1 MTPPPDGDTA
11 GEEGGLPTESDGG
24 AGRAPAPDLD
34 LAELYREAAP
44 GVRRRLVRRGR
55 RSDAEDLTHDAFVK
69 TWSNRQHLDGS
80 RGGRIAY
87 LNTAAGSVLRD
98 RWRRERRAAA
108 GNVRLAGGQQG
119 LAPSAEGI
127 ALARVEGEVLA
138 EALGALDESQRLVLR
153 FRIIERRTSA
163 ETARLVGKTPEAVR
177 QIQCRAL
184 SALRIELEARGWQRS
199 GRTTPP
205 GTATDRQ
212 QEES

>member
-1 MTPPPDGDTA
+1 M
-11 GEEGGLPTESDGG
+11 
-24 AGRAPAPDLD
+24 
-34 LAELYREAAP
+34 YREAAP

-69 TWSNRQHLDGS
+69 TWSNRQHLDS
-80 RGGRIAY
+80 SKGGGIAY
-87 LNTAAGSVLRD
+87 LNTAAGNVLRD

-108 GNVRLAGGQQG
+108 GNVRLAGGEQG
-119 LAPSAEGI
+119 YAPSAEGI

-153 FRIIERRTSA
+153 YRIIERRTST
-163 ETARLVGKTPEAVR
+163 ETAQLLGKTPESVR

-184 SALRIELEARGWQRS
+184 SVLRTELVARGWQRS
-199 GRTTPP
+199 GTTTLP
-205 GTATDRQ
+205 GTATGRE

>member
-1 MTPPPDGDTA
+1 M
-11 GEEGGLPTESDGG
+11 
-24 AGRAPAPDLD
+24 
-34 LAELYREAAP
+34 
-44 GVRRRLVRRGR
+44 RRGR
-55 RSDAEDLTHDAFVK
+55 RSDAEDLTHDAFIR
-69 TWSNRQHLDGS
+69 TLSNRQHLDSSKGS
-80 RGGRIAY
+80 GIGY

-108 GNVRLAGGQQG
+108 GNLRLAGGEQG
-119 LAPSAEGI
+119 FVPSAEVI

-184 SALRIELEARGWQRS
+184 SALRTELVAKGWQRS

-205 GTATDRQ
+205 ATASDRQ